1 MWGLTIDSEGS
12 LYVSHYGGD
21 RVTKRPGAAIVAGG
35 NGRGAT
41 LNQLDYPYNIF
52 VNRDQTVFVAD
63 HYNHR
68 VMK

>member
-12 LYVSHYGGD
+12 LYVSHDGGD
-21 RVTKRPGAAIVAGG
+21 RVTKWPDAEIVAGG

-52 VNRDQTVFVAD
+52 VDQDQTVCVAD
-63 HYNHR
+63 HYNNR